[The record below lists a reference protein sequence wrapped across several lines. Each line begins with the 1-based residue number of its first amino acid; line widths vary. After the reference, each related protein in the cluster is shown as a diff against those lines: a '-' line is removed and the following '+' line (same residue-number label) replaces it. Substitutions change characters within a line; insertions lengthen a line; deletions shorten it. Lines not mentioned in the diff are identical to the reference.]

1 MPNHRTRFAASA
13 LVAAF
18 MIGATGC
25 AADSGSTGDSDAQTT
40 LERVQES
47 GIVRV
52 AIANE
57 PPYTQVN
64 VDGSIT
70 GVDPDVL
77 REVLAGMGIE
87 TLEGVVTPFA
97 SMIPGLLADRWDVI
111 AAGLNINPDR
121 CGQVLF
127 SEPVIVS
134 TMSFA
139 VVAGNPKGLTSIESL
154 LNDSTATVAVM
165 GGTFEEGIL
174 NDANVPAG
182 QIVQVADSRGG
193 VEAVEAGRA
202 DAFMTPTL
210 TLNALVG
217 DSTAV
222 EVTAALPDTPVTG
235 AGVAFR
241 KEDVEFHA
249 AYNEGLAALKATPR
263 YAEILESWGFDAA
276 AVEGVTTAQ
285 LCQG

>member
-1 MPNHRTRFAASA
+1 MPKLRTKFVA
-13 LVAAF
+13 LALGAAF
-18 MIGATGC
+18 IIGASGC
-25 AADSGSTGDSDAQTT
+25 VADSGAPSGAGAQNTF
-40 LERVQES
+40 ERAQES
-47 GIVRV
+47 GIIRV

-64 VDGSIT
+64 ADGSIS

-87 TLEGVVTPFA
+87 TLDGVVTPFA

-111 AAGLNINPDR
+111 AAGLNINAER
-121 CGQVLF
+121 CEQVLF

-139 VVAGNPKGLTSIESL
+139 VVSGNPKGLDSIASVL
-154 LNDSTATVAVM
+154 DDSSATVAVM

-174 NDANVPAG
+174 TDAAVPAS
-182 QIVQVADSRGG
+182 QIVQVADSRSG
-193 VEAVEAGRA
+193 VEAVDAGRA
-202 DAFMTPTL
+202 DAFLTPTL
-210 TLNALVG
+210 SLNALVG
-217 DSTAV
+217 NSTST
-222 EVTAALPDTPVTG
+222 EVTAALPDTPITG

-249 AYNEGLAALKATPR
+249 AYNAGLAELKATPR
-263 YAEILESWGFDAA
+263 YAEILDSWGFDAT
-276 AVEGVTTAQ
+276 AVEGVTTEQ
-285 LCQG
+285 LCQA

>member
-1 MPNHRTRFAASA
+1 MPNNRTKLAASA
-13 LVAAF
+13 LVAVF
-18 MIGATGC
+18 LMGATGC
-25 AADSGSTGDSDAQTT
+25 AADSGSNGESDSQST

-77 REVLAGMGIE
+77 REVLAEMGID

-134 TMSFA
+134 TMSLA
-139 VVAGNPKGLTSIESL
+139 VPAGNPKNLTSIASL
-154 LNDSTATVAVM
+154 LDDPSVTVAVM

-174 NDANVPAG
+174 NDADVPAN
-182 QIVQVADSRGG
+182 QIIQVADSRGG
-193 VEAVEAGRA
+193 VEAVQAGRA
-202 DAFMTPTL
+202 DSFMTPTL
-210 TLNALVG
+210 SLNALVEG
-217 DSTAV
+217 FTDV

-263 YAEILESWGFDAA
+263 YAEILDSWGFDAA
-276 AVEGVTTAQ
+276 SVEGVTTEQ

>member
-1 MPNHRTRFAASA
+1 MLKLRTRIAASA
-13 LVAAF
+13 LAAAF
-18 MIGATGC
+18 VFGVSGC
-25 AADSGSTGDSDAQTT
+25 AADSGAPGESGAQNT
-40 LERVQES
+40 LERAQDS

-64 VDGSIT
+64 ADGSIT

-77 REVLAGMGIE
+77 REVLEGMGIE

-111 AAGLNINPDR
+111 AAGLNINSER

-134 TMSFA
+134 TMSYA
-139 VVAGNPKGLTSIESL
+139 VAAGNPKNLDSIASII
-154 LNDSTATVAVM
+154 NDPTASVAVM

-174 NDANVPAG
+174 TDAGVPAG
-182 QIVQVADSRGG
+182 QIVQVADSRSG

-202 DAFMTPTL
+202 DAFLTPTL

-217 DSTAV
+217 DSRST

-241 KEDVEFHA
+241 IEDTEFHA
-249 AYNEGLAALKATPR
+249 AYNEGLAELKATPR

-276 AVEGVTTAQ
+276 AVEGVTTEQ
-285 LCQG
+285 LCQA